1 MSNFQASQLNE
12 SLLTFDYNLLQQEIE
27 NTINADY
34 IDDEC
39 FDDHYDVEMND
50 ESEFDREVPITDKF
64 DKIEVTPC
72 VIIDNENDEEKIK
85 RCNSV
90 DKIRSIHNLI
100 GSFEIDSNAVKEV
113 GDEFERLDFKPKL
126 STISTETDSIS
137 ISTESSDNQTIP
149 NFFLLNV
156 VFAVKKLNLNEY
168 QEVNQLN
175 PEVFK
180 NYGKTL
186 ATSIWQSRTTL
197 QKNESSLESPGS
209 LDEFHESIPGNLT
222 SFFNGLLS
230 TLQCKKL
237 KVVNDKRKQRDL
249 PILEL
254 NVPTIKKIVTFLAS
268 IVLTFAFPLRK
279 IWTTQ
284 IMSSLCQNHKLL
296 PYLYS
301 ILQSSWHAT
310 LRVVFQF
317 KLPNFA
323 IMPTD
328 INEIMQSPMFGEGQY
343 IAEWIERFN
352 DVFSTLLKDSESLKE
367 LIGTVQSERERML
380 MLYDEFVDDNTVSK
394 HPRAVRDH
402 KQALWK
408 LVDEILQAFNDDIP
422 EKSILFKE
430 ATQLTSGGYQLMFT
444 CYDKGVGRLKKI
456 VDQDIDMTQI
466 RNTVGRRRKELVPL
480 EVKDLGKL
488 KSNYGEEMEIETNLE
503 QDISINEIN
512 MEDQVPPI
520 IEPSFSMQINEATVT
535 TNTRKHKPTLEEL
548 KHLKILEDYKEFLPA
563 AVIEDL
569 EIKLKPYTD
578 HWTKKRIRDRW
589 YDRCKRNKKP
599 KPLDT
604 SSNEEIIKKIVQ
616 WNEEIIN

>member
-113 GDEFERLDFKPKL
+113 GDEFERLGVCLRHLNYDQNTLHQPIKGEERIKATHSFSKGTIHNKRCLFCNQYKNFYTRGDACKKHLWNVCGRNIQVPCRGLFNCPAITLHPNLTSKPTNTQYVRYVCTDCFKLYGGHLHSRLGPGKRQVSCVDQNKHERDSKSSLELIAKWISNVALSSDNNEKDKLLNLLTKVIKDFKPKL

-254 NVPTIKKIVTFLAS
+254 N
-268 IVLTFAFPLRK
+268 
-279 IWTTQ
+279 
-284 IMSSLCQNHKLL
+284 
-296 PYLYS
+296 
-301 ILQSSWHAT
+301 
-310 LRVVFQF
+310 
-317 KLPNFA
+317 
-323 IMPTD
+323 
-328 INEIMQSPMFGEGQY
+328 
-343 IAEWIERFN
+343 
-352 DVFSTLLKDSESLKE
+352 
-367 LIGTVQSERERML
+367 
-380 MLYDEFVDDNTVSK
+380 
-394 HPRAVRDH
+394 
-402 KQALWK
+402 
-408 LVDEILQAFNDDIP
+408 
-422 EKSILFKE
+422 
-430 ATQLTSGGYQLMFT
+430 
-444 CYDKGVGRLKKI
+444 
-456 VDQDIDMTQI
+456 
-466 RNTVGRRRKELVPL
+466 
-480 EVKDLGKL
+480 
-488 KSNYGEEMEIETNLE
+488 TNLE

-520 IEPSFSMQINEATVT
+520 IEPSFSMQINEAT
-535 TNTRKHKPTLEEL
+535 
-548 KHLKILEDYKEFLPA
+548 
-563 AVIEDL
+563 
-569 EIKLKPYTD
+569 
-578 HWTKKRIRDRW
+578 
-589 YDRCKRNKKP
+589 
-599 KPLDT
+599 
-604 SSNEEIIKKIVQ
+604 
-616 WNEEIIN
+616 